1 MVKTFLA
8 LFIFASFAL
17 AQDQVQTQNGSFVT
31 LGNMARGDSTWWNTK
46 SGGGG
51 IPWSD
56 TTAGG
61 ARRWQLPAYLLI
73 ANAKQGA
80 YLSDTTKF
88 LKNADSTTLKA
99 GLLKNADSTSERTYS
114 DNKYATL
121 SAVLKNAD
129 STTLKAGLLKN
140 ADSTTIRNYDN
151 NLYSPKAG
159 SSSITPIG
167 AVTAGSLTTSSL
179 CSLTGN
185 SGTAT
190 IGSGDSV
197 QVSVTNLT
205 TSAVVSVAYNVKG
218 FAGSD
223 TAVSWFSTAAGKFTI
238 FGKYN
243 KKVSWVVMSK

>member
-17 AQDQVQTQNGSFVT
+17 AQTQVETQNGTFIT
-31 LGNMARGDSTWWNTK
+31 LGTGANQ
-46 SGGGG
+46 
-51 IPWSD
+51 D
-56 TTAGG
+56 TAQQ
-61 ARRWQLPAYLLI
+61 A
-73 ANAKQGA
+73 
-80 YLSDTTKF
+80 SKF

-99 GLLKNADSTSERTYS
+99 GLLKNADST
-114 DNKYATL
+114 
-121 SAVLKNAD
+121 
-129 STTLKAGLLKN
+129 TLKAGLLKN
-140 ADSTTIRNYDN
+140 ADSTTSRNYDN

-159 SSSITPIG
+159 SSSITTIG